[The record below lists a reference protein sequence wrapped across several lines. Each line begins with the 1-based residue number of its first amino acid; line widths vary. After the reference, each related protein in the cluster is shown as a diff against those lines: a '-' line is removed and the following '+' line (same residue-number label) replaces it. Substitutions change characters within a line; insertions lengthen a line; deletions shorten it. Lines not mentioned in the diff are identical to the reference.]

1 MEPGTSGPGFID
13 LIYKCNRME
22 IPDVAPSQC
31 MPFIIEG
38 CQVGLIP
45 KSFWKHLETY
55 SDVFYLESTEKHGDC
70 IHLHHFSSVEERSR
84 KVEAVLKDLRGKK
97 IFKKLQGWRN
107 EVSLGIRFLSRMD
120 IIHHIYIHTHFV
132 ADIFGIHSYG
142 THLNG
147 YTYSADGKL
156 MMWIG
161 RRSATKPTW
170 PGKLDN
176 LSAGGLPVNMSV
188 LECMI
193 RECQEEASIDESL
206 LKKLIPTGSVSYM
219 YGTQDGLYPETQFV
233 FDLELP
239 PDFAPKNADGEMS
252 NFYLLTIDEIKK
264 KILEEDFKPNC
275 ALIIL
280 DFLVRMGIVTP
291 DTEPRYLEIVELL
304 HRPIQYLFRDFTFW
318 SKSDIPRFQ

>member
-1 MEPGTSGPGFID
+1 MEPGTSGPGFMD
-13 LIYKCNRME
+13 LINKCNRME

-38 CQVGLIP
+38 SQVGLIP

-55 SDVFYLESTEKHGDC
+55 SDVFYLESTEKYGDC
-70 IHLHHFSSVEERSR
+70 IRLHHFPSVEERSR
-84 KVEAVLKDLRGKK
+84 KVEGVLKDLRGKK
-97 IFKKLQGWRN
+97 IFKKLQGWRDEEYAVRTSYTSPTLMN
-107 EVSLGIRFLSRMD
+107 IERAGIN
-120 IIHHIYIHTHFV
+120 
-132 ADIFGIHSYG
+132 IFGIPSYG
-142 THLNG
+142 THMNG

-188 LECMI
+188 LECMKK
-193 RECQEEASIDESL
+193 ECQEEASIDESL
-206 LKKLIPTGSVSYM
+206 LEKLIPAGSVSYM

-233 FDLELP
+233 YDLELP

-275 ALIIL
+275 GLVIL
-280 DFLVRMGIVTP
+280 DFLIRMGIITP

-318 SKSDIPRFQ
+318 SNSDIPRFQ

>member
-107 EVSLGIRFLSRMD
+107 EVN
-120 IIHHIYIHTHFV
+120 
-132 ADIFGIHSYG
+132 IFGIHSYG